1 MINFCVHSQIFAY
14 LTNEPKKA
22 KLYTISFTLTFVG
35 GRGEGG
41 GRGADVIIS
50 SVLAQSMAHC
60 AHGMD
65 RVWDNSMVANML
77 IFLHRF
83 HGA

>member
-22 KLYTISFTLTFVG
+22 KLYTISFTLTFV
-35 GRGEGG
+35 G

-83 HGA
+83 HRA